1 MKKDIARL
9 TRVNA
14 QLVKSLRRY
23 IFIVT
28 LIITSIL
35 FAGQLYYLDSYKY
48 FSKINDRIMTSE
60 AGYIRNMNQY
70 EDVQNNLSSSVDS
83 LSSLGVVVDRFE
95 VILLTS
101 VTLVDTPAQ
110 FERNAI
116 FASDDA
122 YLSSLSDNIVWLFKN
137 ELSSNG
143 IYISKNDYNNLNSN
157 TTIRLTVYGS
167 TEVLDVTIDGVYESK
182 VSKYVFYSDYDSVT
196 DHIILSKSILEGISP
211 RGSFSAT
218 NILLTKNP
226 ITNEDLK
233 YFDLF
238 FDNPITGLKNYN
250 ESIYVIQELLTSIDK
265 LLWVIS
271 ITLIILSAIMLY
283 RYFIEVRKIIRI
295 YYLFYSSIKR
305 ALFMQIIS
313 GIHIITKSFILPL
326 LLFALPIIYVYFQYD
341 YFLSDILIN
350 SYIYLIFVLFI
361 IVISINNTI
370 LITTRFS

>member
-9 TRVNA
+9 TMVNA
-14 QLVKSLRRY
+14 QLVKSLQRY
-23 IFIVT
+23 IFIVA
-28 LIITSIL
+28 LITTSIL
-35 FAGQLYYLDSYKY
+35 FAGQLFKLDSYKY
-48 FSKINDRIMTSE
+48 YSKSNNHVMTSDV
-60 AGYIRNMNQY
+60 GYIDINEY
-70 EDVQNNLSSSVDS
+70 EISNINLSSSVNS
-83 LSSLGVVVDRFE
+83 LNSLGVDIDRYE
-95 VILLTS
+95 VIMQTSITLTE
-101 VTLVDTPAQ
+101 TPTQ
-110 FERNAI
+110 LQRNAI
-116 FASDDA
+116 FANDDA
-122 YLSSLSDNIVWLFKN
+122 YLSSISDNIVWLFKN

-157 TTIRLTVYGS
+157 TTVRLTVYGS

-182 VSKYVFYSDYDSVT
+182 VSKYVFYSNYDSIT

-250 ESIYVIQELLTSIDK
+250 ESLFVIQELLTSIDK
-265 LLWVIS
+265 LLWIIS
-271 ITLIILSAIMLY
+271 ITLIILSVIMLY

-295 YYLFYSSIKR
+295 YYLFYSSLKR

-313 GIHIITKSFILPL
+313 GIHVITKSFILPI
-326 LLFALPIIYVYFQYD
+326 LLFTLPVIYLYFKYD

-370 LITTRFS
+370 LITKRLN